1 MRKGRRALCAAMA
14 VAMLLSVSC
23 AEEETLTEAT
33 AAPTAAPSAPP
44 EPAGT
49 VDPAGTPVPT
59 VTAAPTGTPESTE
72 AADATGTP
80 APMETPGSTDVPEPT
95 ETVGE
100 TSTPA
105 PMETPGLTNPPE
117 STDAPTSAPL
127 PTDIPTQAP
136 DPSKAIPVIRVEGDA
151 VQKDGTWQIG
161 CSAPEEKI
169 AFVWTF
175 DGEAAR
181 YVAEIIDNQGN
192 AFPLEDPEEMRL
204 EINAA
209 EWLQGPCTLCVG
221 AVLLDETIAWGSID
235 FAVVQQQ
242 QNGRPGG
249 GFNGGG
255 FGGARPGGGFSGG
268 SGRSAGGSAG
278 AVGGAPGSG
287 MPEEAGFRVTPGEAL
302 TDDHA
307 SGTKNMT
314 LYGTVALE
322 VEETPMQALTVGG
335 VALDVTLDGGLQPFT
350 ASIEDGCLILTPETE
365 GEQWQLSGGALKTLF
380 SSGIEALILVVDDS
394 KIALET
400 GTALGGAVYGKLCAA
415 GYVSK
420 DYLWQVDARGMEI
433 TVGEARYRLNASG
446 ELEPLGG

>member
-14 VAMLLSVSC
+14 VAMLFSASC

-33 AAPTAAPSAPP
+33 TEPTATSTAAPSAAP
-44 EPAGT
+44 EPAET
-49 VDPAGTPVPT
+49 EALANTPEPT
-59 VTAAPTGTPESTE
+59 VTATPGDTPEPTE
-72 AADATGTP
+72 TADATGTP
-80 APMETPGSTDVPEPT
+80 APMETPGST
-95 ETVGE
+95 
-100 TSTPA
+100 SA
-105 PMETPGLTNPPE
+105 PE
-117 STDAPTSAPL
+117 STDVPTSAPL
-127 PTDIPTQAP
+127 PTDVPTQAP
-136 DPSKAIPVIRVEGDA
+136 DPSETIPVIRVEGDA
-151 VQKDGTWQIG
+151 VQQDGIWQIG
-161 CSAPEEKI
+161 YNAPEDKI
-169 AFVWTF
+169 IFVWTF
-175 DGEAAR
+175 GGEAVR

-192 AFPLEDPEEMRL
+192 AFPLEDPAEMRL

-209 EWLQGPCTLCVG
+209 EWLQGPCTLRIG

-235 FAVVQQQ
+235 FAVAQQQ

-255 FGGARPGGGFSGG
+255 FGGARPGGFSGG

-278 AVGGAPGSG
+278 TVGSAPGSE
-287 MPEEAGFRVTPGEAL
+287 MSEESDFRVTPGEAL

-335 VALDVTLDGGLQPFT
+335 VALDVTLDSGLQPFT
-350 ASIEDGCLILTPETE
+350 ASIEESCLILTPEAE
-365 GEQWQLSGGALKTLF
+365 GEQWQLSGAALKTLCN
-380 SSGIEALILVVDDS
+380 SGIEALILVVDDS

-400 GTALGGAVYGKLCAA
+400 GTELSGAVYGKLCAA

-420 DYLWQVDARGMEI
+420 DYLWQVDARGTEI
-433 TVGEARYRLNASG
+433 TVGDARYRLNASG